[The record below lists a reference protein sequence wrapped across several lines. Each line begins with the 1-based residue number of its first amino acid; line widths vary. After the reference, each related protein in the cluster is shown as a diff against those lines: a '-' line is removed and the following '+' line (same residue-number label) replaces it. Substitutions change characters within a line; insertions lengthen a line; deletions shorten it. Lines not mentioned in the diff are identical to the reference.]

1 MKPLSEGRVIEL
13 RGQFPALARE
23 HQGLPLVYLDG
34 PAGTQVPRRV
44 IEAMSEYF
52 SRCNANH
59 GGQFP
64 TSQDSDAW
72 VDRAHD
78 AFADFVG
85 AKDGREMV
93 FGQNMTSLTFA
104 LARAL
109 AKTWEPG
116 DEIIVTRL
124 DHDANVTPWVLAAQ
138 DAGVTVQYVR
148 TRLEDCTL
156 DMEDFRQKL
165 TKKTRLVAVGAASNS
180 VGTINPIS
188 EMVSAAH
195 HFGAKVFVDAVH
207 YAPHQRMDV
216 KAWNCDFLACS
227 AYKYFGPHLGILW
240 GRRELLES
248 LEAYKVRPAPHEL
261 PGKWMTGTQ
270 SFESIVGGL
279 AALDYIAEIGKSSA
293 EDGELSQSQAYDSAF
308 RAIREYEMR
317 LASQF
322 IGGISALSRFK
333 LWGIQSKDRLAER
346 MPTFAVTHES
356 MPSIEVARY
365 LGEKGICVWHGHYYA
380 LNLSTDLGREP
391 AGMVRL
397 GLTHY
402 NLAAEV
408 ERTLGAL
415 AELG

>member
-1 MKPLSEGRVIEL
+1 M
-13 RGQFPALARE
+13 
-23 HQGLPLVYLDG
+23 
-34 PAGTQVPRRV
+34 
-44 IEAMSEYF
+44 
-52 SRCNANH
+52 
-59 GGQFP
+59 
-64 TSQDSDAW
+64 
-72 VDRAHD
+72 
-78 AFADFVG
+78 
-85 AKDGREMV
+85 
-93 FGQNMTSLTFA
+93 
-104 LARAL
+104 
-109 AKTWEPG
+109 
-116 DEIIVTRL
+116 
-124 DHDANVTPWVLAAQ
+124 
-138 DAGVTVQYVR
+138 QYVR

-165 TKKTRLVAVGAASNS
+165 TEKTRLVAVGAASNS

>member
-1 MKPLSEGRVIEL
+1 
-13 RGQFPALARE
+13 
-23 HQGLPLVYLDG
+23 QGLPLVYLDG

-44 IEAMSEYF
+44 IDAMSDYF

-64 TSQDSDAW
+64 TSRDSDAW
-72 VDRAHD
+72 VDRAHG

-109 AKTWEPG
+109 AKTWGPG

-148 TRLEDCTL
+148 TCLEDCTL

-165 TKKTRLVAVGAASNS
+165 TEKTRLIAVGAASNS
-180 VGTINPIS
+180 VGTINPVS

-195 HFGAKVFVDAVH
+195 GVGAKVFVDAVH

-248 LEAYKVRPAPHEL
+248 LEAYKVRPAPSEL

-279 AALDYIAEIGKSSA
+279 AALDYIAEIGENSA
-293 EDGELSQSQAYDSAF
+293 ERGELSRSEAYDSAF
-308 RAIREYEMR
+308 SVIREYEMQ

-322 IGGISALSRFK
+322 IEGISALSKFK

-346 MPTFAVTHES
+346 MPTFAITHDS

-365 LGEKGICVWHGHYYA
+365 LGDKGICVWHGHYYA
-380 LNLSTDLGREP
+380 LNLSADLGREP

-408 ERTLGAL
+408 ERVLGAL
-415 AELG
+415 AEVG